1 MKRRYFEH
9 LYTEICVALDR
20 RISRYELWL
29 LLWEGGGDPDE
40 LTHAQTRYFL
50 ENNLSVILAE
60 EGSTLGIRARRRLES
75 KILRFD
81 PQRPTPEEW
90 LANAFDHEEN
100 AA

>member
-20 RISRYELWL
+20 RVSRYDLWL
-29 LLWEGGGDPDE
+29 RLWEAGGNPDD
-40 LTHAQTRYFL
+40 LTLSQARYFL
-50 ENNLSVILAE
+50 ENDLSSVLAE
-60 EGSTLGIRARRRLES
+60 EGTSLSIRARRRLEK

-81 PQRPTPEEW
+81 PQHPTPEEW
-90 LANAFDHEEN
+90 LTNTFDREES